1 MAASEREGNGGNEH
15 CHGQLGQDVRE
26 TMSIKVGRMTFKQ
39 SNLQP
44 GQVER
49 KFEACEACQKKNG
62 HLEGKVKH

>member
-1 MAASEREGNGGNEH
+1 MKCSDCERNGGNEH

-44 GQVER
+44 GQV
-49 KFEACEACQKKNG
+49 KGNVK
-62 HLEGKVKH
+62 LVKHGERRMVIWR

>member
-1 MAASEREGNGGNEH
+1 MRERERNGGNEH

-44 GQVER
+44 GQ
-49 KFEACEACQKKNG
+49 A
-62 HLEGKVKH
+62 EGNV

>member
-1 MAASEREGNGGNEH
+1 VTASRREGNGGNEH

-44 GQVER
+44 GQVEGNS
-49 KFEACEACQKKNG
+49 K
-62 HLEGKVKH
+62 LVKHVKRRTVIWR